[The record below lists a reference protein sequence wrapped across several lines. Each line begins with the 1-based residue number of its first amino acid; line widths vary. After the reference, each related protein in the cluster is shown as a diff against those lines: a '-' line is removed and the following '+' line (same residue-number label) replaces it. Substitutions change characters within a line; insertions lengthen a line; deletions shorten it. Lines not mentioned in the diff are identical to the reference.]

1 MKSGSSLYPNKTTSN
16 KNHIISMINK
26 LDDNP
31 SGYVKNKILLD
42 DEKMDEM

>member
-16 KNHIISMINK
+16 KNHIISLINK